1 MTLRREYSLG
11 HSPYNEFLFAAIGEE
26 KSGVQLTVLSALTR
40 LGFDPWREAARL
52 SDMSREAA
60 AQAFA
65 ATIAKLPA
73 GDWKVSESGAI
84 AARLVSWLPAQKPL
98 SVPSVEESRPG
109 SGEASKPDLVKWLLW
124 GVAAITAIL
133 LALRL

>member
-1 MTLRREYSLG
+1 L
-11 HSPYNEFLFAAIGEE
+11 A
-26 KSGVQLTVLSALTR
+26 R

-65 ATIAKLPA
+65 ATIAMLPA
-73 GDWKVSESGAI
+73 GDWKVAESGAI
-84 AARLVSWLPAQKPL
+84 AARLVSWLPAQKVL
-98 SVPSVEESRPG
+98 SVPSVEDGSHPG
-109 SGEASKPDLVKWLLW
+109 SKEASSPDSAKWLL
-124 GVAAITAIL
+124 GGALVITVIL